1 MRYLHILINFNKIM
15 VELLTIKYTKSQNIG
30 QQYNGVPKYKT
41 VDKDGIST
49 GIGYSFEDKV
59 KEDLSKT
66 HNVESVEPYLNGPD
80 FIVDGKLVQLK
91 CGKDGHTSASHCYE
105 HPDGHCRYPDQILLV
120 PKGQKKMADV
130 LVASKNRNGLGAPLD
145 VAECSVTREDA
156 EKNLWKGKDS
166 FMKDMTS
173 PGLIGASF
181 KQGMGFAV
189 AGLLAHNIISHK
201 NLTVGK
207 VISRTR
213 NWALSGLGLSVVSLL
228 AESIRRQGLRP

>member
-1 MRYLHILINFNKIM
+1 M
-15 VELLTIKYTKSQNIG
+15 VELPTIKYTKSQNIG

-120 PKGQKKMADV
+120 PKGQKKMADS
-130 LVASKNRNGLGAPLD
+130 LVTRRKRIGLGAPLD
-145 VAECSVTREDA
+145 VAESSVTREEA

-166 FMKDMTS
+166 FMMDMTS
-173 PGLIGASF
+173 PGLIGESF
-181 KQGMGFAV
+181 KQGMHLAV
-189 AGLLAHNIISHK
+189 VGLLAHNVISHD
-201 NLTVGK
+201 NLTIGK
-207 VISRTR
+207 FISRTR

-228 AESIRRQGLRP
+228 AESIRRQKFRPEK

>member
-1 MRYLHILINFNKIM
+1 MF
-15 VELLTIKYTKSQNIG
+15 ELLTIKYTKSQNIG

-105 HPDGHCRYPDQILLV
+105 HPDRCR
-120 PKGQKKMADV
+120 
-130 LVASKNRNGLGAPLD
+130 
-145 VAECSVTREDA
+145 
-156 EKNLWKGKDS
+156 
-166 FMKDMTS
+166 
-173 PGLIGASF
+173 
-181 KQGMGFAV
+181 
-189 AGLLAHNIISHK
+189 
-201 NLTVGK
+201 
-207 VISRTR
+207 
-213 NWALSGLGLSVVSLL
+213 
-228 AESIRRQGLRP
+228 